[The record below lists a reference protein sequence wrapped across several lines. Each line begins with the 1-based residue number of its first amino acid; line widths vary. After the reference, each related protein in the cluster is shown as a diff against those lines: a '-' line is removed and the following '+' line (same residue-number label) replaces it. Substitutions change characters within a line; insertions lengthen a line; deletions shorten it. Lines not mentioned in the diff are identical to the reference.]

1 MLSNPNIDLVSR
13 FLRLPL
19 EQRQQFYQRLQ
30 SRGMSFAQ
38 LPIASIREAGQ
49 SLPLS
54 YAQERQW
61 FLWQLNP
68 ESCAYHV
75 PGALRLSGRLDKAA
89 LQRSFDSLLARHESL
104 RTRLHLQGERMT
116 QEVLA
121 TASLVI
127 DEQRVDEAQL
137 KARVE
142 AEIER
147 PFDLAQG
154 PLLRV
159 SLLCLGEEE
168 HVLVLVQ
175 HHIVSDGWSMQV
187 MVQELMQ
194 LYAAYSQGQELQLPA
209 LPIQYADY
217 ALWQRSWMEAGEKSR
232 QLEYW
237 QALLGGEQPVLE
249 LPLDHSRPAQQS
261 FRGARLDLALEP
273 ALVAGLKGMAQREGA
288 TLFMVLLAS
297 FQALLCRYSGQQDIR
312 IGVPVANRNRV
323 ETERL
328 IGFFVNT
335 QVLKADFEPQLTFGQ
350 LLAQTKRRALEAQ
363 AHQDLPFEQLVEAL
377 QPERSLSHNPLFQV
391 MFNHQASAQAEAG
404 ERQLPGLRIASL
416 EWDSQSAQFDLSL
429 DTQEVGECIW
439 ASLTYATDLFT
450 AATVQR
456 MTGHWLGLLRAM
468 VADSATRVQELALL
482 DAEERQQMLHQ
493 WNDTARDYPLQR
505 NVQQLI
511 EEQVARAPEAPAL
524 KFGSVSLNYAELNRR
539 ANRLAHRLMEAGVG
553 PDVLVGLA
561 VERSIEMVV
570 GLLAVLKAGGAY
582 VPLDPEYPRERL
594 AYMLDDSGVKLLLT
608 QSTLLDQLPIPQG
621 LQTLA
626 LDQLDAQL
634 ASYSEHNPGI
644 VLHGENL
651 AYVIYTSGSTGQPK
665 GAGNRHSALTNRLCW
680 MQEAYQLDVSDSVLQ
695 KTPFSFDV
703 SVWEFFW
710 PLMTGSRLVV
720 AAPGDH
726 RDPARLV
733 NLINAEQI
741 STLHFVPSMLQ
752 AFLQD
757 SGVSSCQSL
766 KRIVCSGEALPV
778 DAQQQVFAKL
788 PQAGLYNLYG
798 PTEAAI
804 DVTHWT
810 CVDEGRDAVPI
821 GQPIAN
827 LGCYI
832 LDGNFEPVPVGVLGE
847 LYLGGVGLARGYH
860 RRAALTAERFIA
872 HPFINGERL
881 YRTGDLA
888 RYRADG
894 VIEYAGRIDHQVK
907 LRGLRIELGEI
918 EARLLEHDWVCE
930 TAVLAVDGKYLV
942 GYLVLQGAG
951 DDWREVLSEHL
962 AQHLPDYMVPAQWML
977 LEQMPLSPNGKLD
990 RKTLPKPDAAQ
1001 HSQAFEAPQSP
1012 LEQRIAAIWAE
1023 VLGIEQ
1029 VGLNDNFF
1037 ERGGDSIIS
1046 IQVVSRARAAGIHFT
1061 PKALFQHQT
1070 VRSLA
1075 RVAQL
1080 QAVQSIDQGPVQG
1093 ETPLLPFQQLFFEMD
1108 LADRKHWNQ
1117 SLLLTPKQVIRGDL
1131 LESALQVL
1139 VQQHDV
1145 LRLSFKP
1152 ASDGWQARHDAPA
1165 TELAWHVR
1173 LEHSDDLL
1181 ELCERAQRSLGL
1193 EQGILLRAVLAEL
1206 PDGSQRLLLVMHHL
1220 VVDGVS
1226 WRIFLE
1232 DLQNLYRQ
1240 LLDGQPR
1247 QLPAKTS
1254 AFKTWA
1260 ERLQAHARST
1270 AMQQE
1275 QAFWS
1280 QQLQGEKGDLPCRD
1294 PQGARP
1300 QRLAQTLVSQLDG
1313 ERTRQLLQQAPMAY
1327 RTQINDLLLT
1337 ALARVICRWTGHSS
1351 SLIQLEGHG
1360 REELFEDIDLT
1371 RTMGWFTSLFPVR
1384 LTPADD
1390 LATSIKQVKEQLRA
1404 VPNKGIGFGA
1414 LRYLGEEPT
1423 RQAFSQLPVPRI
1435 TFNYLGQFDG
1445 SFSQQDGLFA
1455 PAPESAGAEQSPDAP
1470 LGNWLTLNGQVYAGE
1485 LRLGW
1490 TFSPLMF
1497 DPQVIAELSA
1507 AYTRELNALVEHCCT
1522 PGNSGVTA
1530 SDFPLAGLDQ
1540 QQLESLPLV
1549 ADEIEDIYSLSPMQ
1563 QGMLFHTL
1571 YEEEAGDYINQI
1583 RVTVE
1588 NLDLARFRQ
1597 AWQATVQAHEVL
1609 RSGFF
1614 WQGQLEWP
1622 CQVVYRQAQLS
1633 IEELDWR
1640 AMPELQQELQSLQQA
1655 QRRQGFDLARAPL
1668 VRVLLVRIDERRHEL
1683 IYTNH
1688 HILMDGWSNSRLFGE
1703 VLQRYAGVAVA
1714 ATGGHYRDYIA
1725 WLQQRDAAATEAFWR
1740 EQLQRLQA
1748 PTRLGIGQP
1757 QAVAGHSEHR
1767 CTLDAALTGRLEAFA
1782 RSHKVTLNTLIQA
1795 AWLILLQRH
1804 SGQSV
1809 VSFGAT
1815 VAGRPAELEGIEQQ
1829 IGLFINT
1836 LPVICA
1842 VDPQRPVQDW
1852 LQDVQECNLALRE
1865 HEHTALYDIQRW
1877 ASQGGEALF
1886 DNILVFENY
1895 PVSKALE
1902 QGGGS
1907 GIGFGVPQAHEQTSY
1922 PLTLLVDLG
1931 ETLAL
1936 QFSFARASF
1945 TEQAVQAYGRHLV
1958 NLLQGMLADP
1968 RQPLGQ
1974 LPMLDSAERRQ
1985 VLEQWND
1992 TARDYPLQR
2001 NVQQLI
2007 EEQVA
2012 RAPEAPAL
2020 KFGSVSLSYA
2030 ELNRRANRLAHRL
2043 MEAGVGPD
2051 VLVGLAVERSI
2062 EMVVGLL
2069 AVLKAGGAYVPLDPE
2084 YPRERL
2090 AYMLDDSGVKLLLTQ
2105 STLLDQ
2111 LPIPQGLQTLALDQ
2125 LDAQLASYS
2134 EHNPGIV
2141 LHGENLA
2148 YVIYTS
2154 GSTGQ
2159 PKGAGNR
2166 HSALTNRLCWMQ
2178 EAYQLDVSDSVLQKT
2193 PFSFDVSVWEFFWPL
2208 MTGSRLVVAAPGDHR
2223 DPARLVNLINAEQI
2237 STLHFVPS
2245 MLQAFLQDSGV
2256 SSCQSLKRI
2265 VCSGEALP
2273 VDAQQQ
2279 VFAKLPQAGLYN
2291 LYGPTE
2297 AAIDVTHWTCVDEGR
2312 DAVPIGQPI
2321 ANLGCYILDGN
2332 FEPVP
2337 VGVLGEL
2344 YLGGVGLARGY
2355 HRRAALTAERF
2366 IAHPFING
2374 ERLYRTGD
2382 LARYRADGVI
2392 EYAGRIDH
2400 QVKLRG
2406 LRIELGEIEA
2416 RLLEHDWVCETAV
2429 LAVDGKY
2436 LVGYLVLQGAG
2447 DDWREVLS
2455 EHLAQHLP
2463 DYMVPAQWM
2472 LLEQMPLSPNGKLDR
2487 KALPKPDANL
2497 QVREYVA
2504 PHSELEQQIAA
2515 IWGEVLDVER
2525 VGLND
2530 NFFELGGHSLLAT
2543 QVVVRL
2549 REQLHSEFDVKSIFT
2564 TPTLAE
2570 FSRYVA
2576 SQQTNISP
2584 VQDALAKS
2592 LEALKRLSADDLDK
2606 LIS

>member
-19 EQRQQFYQRLQ
+19 EQRKQFYQRLQ

-38 LPIASIREAGQ
+38 LPIASVRE
-49 SLPLS
+49 SNDNLPLS

-61 FLWQLNP
+61 FLWQLEP
-68 ESCAYHV
+68 DSAAYHV
-75 PGALRLSGRLDKAA
+75 PGALRLSGRLDIAA
-89 LQRSFDSLLARHESL
+89 LQRSFDSLVARHESL
-104 RTRLHLQGERMT
+104 RTRLHLQDNRMT
-116 QEVLA
+116 QQVLA
-121 TASLVI
+121 QASIEIVLEPI
-127 DEQRVDEAQL
+127 DEARL
-137 KARVE
+137 KERVE
-142 AEIER
+142 EEMAR
-147 PFDLAQG
+147 PFDLLQG
-154 PLLRV
+154 PLLRA
-159 SLLCLGEEE
+159 SLLRLGEEE

-194 LYAAYSQGQELQLPA
+194 LYAAYSQGQECALPA
-209 LPIQYADY
+209 LAIQYADY
-217 ALWQRSWMEAGEKSR
+217 ALWQRSWMESGEKAR

-237 QALLGGEQPVLE
+237 LALLGGVQPVLE
-249 LPLDHSRPAQQS
+249 LPFDHPRPAQQS
-261 FRGARLDLALEP
+261 YRGARLDVALEQG
-273 ALVAGLKGMAQREGA
+273 LVAALKGLAQREGV

-297 FQALLCRYSGQQDIR
+297 FQALLHRHSGQQDIR
-312 IGVPVANRNRV
+312 VGVPIANRNRV
-323 ETERL
+323 EVERL

-335 QVLKADFEPQLTFGQ
+335 QVLKADIDGQLTFAQ
-350 LLAQTKRRALEAQ
+350 LLQQAKRRALEAQ

-391 MFNHQASAQAEAG
+391 MFNHQANAQADAG
-404 ERQLPGLRIASL
+404 ETQLPGLRVASL
-416 EWDSQSAQFDLSL
+416 EWDNQSAQFDLSL
-429 DTQEVGECIW
+429 DTQETAEDIW

-450 AATVQR
+450 HASIERLAR
-456 MTGHWLGLLRAM
+456 HWQNLLRSA
-468 VADSATRVQELALL
+468 VADPTLPIQDLALL
-482 DAEERQQMLHQ
+482 EAEERQRIVHQ
-493 WNDTARDYPLQR
+493 WNATERGYPLQR
-505 NVQQLI
+505 QVHQLI
-511 EEQVARAPEAPAL
+511 EEQVALAPEAPAL
-524 KFGSVSLNYAELNRR
+524 VFGQQRLSYAELNRR
-539 ANRLAHRLMEAGVG
+539 ANRLAHRLIQAGVG

-594 AYMLDDSGVKLLLT
+594 AYMLEDSGVKLLLT
-608 QSTLLDQLPIPQG
+608 QAHLLEQLP
-621 LQTLA
+621 LSAEVECLA
-626 LDQLDAQL
+626 LDQLEASL
-634 ASYSEHNPGI
+634 AGYSEENPQI
-644 VLHGENL
+644 ALDGENL

-665 GAGNRHSALTNRLCW
+665 GAGNRHSALLNRLCW
-680 MQEAYQLDVSDSVLQ
+680 MQEAYGLGAGDTVLQ

-710 PLMTGSRLVV
+710 PLMTGARLVV

-733 NLINAEQI
+733 SLINAEQVT
-741 STLHFVPSMLQ
+741 TLHFVPSMLQ

-757 SGVSSCQSL
+757 RDVGSCTSL
-766 KRIVCSGEALPV
+766 QRIVCSGEALPV

-788 PQAGLYNLYG
+788 PKAGLYNLYG

-810 CVDEGRDAVPI
+810 CVDEGRDGVPI
-821 GQPIAN
+821 GRPIAN

-832 LDGNFEPVPVGVLGE
+832 LDSNFEPVPVGVLGE

-860 RRAALTAERFIA
+860 RRPALSAERFVA
-872 HPFINGERL
+872 HPFVAGERL

-888 RYRADG
+888 RYREDG

-918 EARLLEHDWVCE
+918 EARLLEHERVRE
-930 TAVLAVDGKYLV
+930 AAVLAVDNQHLV
-942 GYLVLQGAG
+942 GYLVLDGAG
-951 DDWREVLSEHL
+951 EDWREVLSVHL
-962 AQHLPDYMVPAQWML
+962 AAHLPDYMVPAQWVL

-990 RKTLPKPDAAQ
+990 RKALPKPDKAQ
-1001 HSQAFEAPQSP
+1001 SAQAYEAPQSL
-1012 LEQRIAAIWAE
+1012 LEQQIAAIWAE

-1080 QAVQSIDQGPVQG
+1080 QAVQVIDQGPVQG
-1093 ETPLLPFQQLFFEMD
+1093 ETPLLPFQQLFFAMD
-1108 LADRKHWNQ
+1108 LPDRHHWNQ
-1117 SLLLTPKQVIRGDL
+1117 SLLLTPRQPVRADL
-1131 LESALQVL
+1131 LEAALQAL
-1139 VQQHDV
+1139 VAHHDV
-1145 LRLSFKP
+1145 LRLSFSP
-1152 ASDGWQARHDAPA
+1152 QADGWKARHDAVA
-1165 TELAWHVR
+1165 TTLLWQAR
-1173 LEHSDDLL
+1173 LEAADELQ
-1181 ELCERAQRSLGL
+1181 ELCERAQRSLDL
-1193 EQGILLRAVLAEL
+1193 QQGRLLRAVLAEL

-1232 DLQNLYRQ
+1232 DLQNLYQQSVEGRQ
-1240 LLDGQPR
+1240 QR
-1247 QLPAKTS
+1247 LPAKTS

-1260 ERLQAHARST
+1260 ERLQAHARSA
-1270 AMQQE
+1270 AMHQE
-1275 QAFWS
+1275 QDYWQ
-1280 QQLQGEKGDLPCRD
+1280 QQLQDVSAELPCRD

-1300 QRLAQTLVSQLDG
+1300 GRLARTLVSQLDAQ
-1313 ERTRQLLQQAPMAY
+1313 RTRQLLQQAPTAY

-1337 ALARVICRWTGHSS
+1337 ALARVICRWTGHAS
-1351 SLIQLEGHG
+1351 SLVQLEGHG
-1360 REELFEDIDLT
+1360 REELFEDLDLT
-1371 RTMGWFTSLFPVR
+1371 RTLGWFTSLFPVR
-1384 LTPADD
+1384 LTPAAD
-1390 LATSIKQVKEQLRA
+1390 LAGSIKQVKEQLRA
-1404 VPNKGIGFGA
+1404 VPNKGLGFGA
-1414 LRYLGEEPT
+1414 LRYLGDEQT
-1423 RQAFSQLPVPRI
+1423 RQAFSLLPVPRI
-1435 TFNYLGQFDG
+1435 TFNYLGQVDG
-1445 SFSQQDGLFA
+1445 SFDQPDGLFT
-1455 PAPESAGAEQSPDAP
+1455 PAAESTGAEQSPEAA
-1470 LGNWLTLNGQVYAGE
+1470 LGNWLTLNGQVYGGE
-1485 LRLGW
+1485 LHMSW

-1497 DPQVIAELSA
+1497 DEAVIEQLSQDYA
-1507 AYTRELNALVEHCCT
+1507 RELAALVEHCCT
-1522 PGNSGVTA
+1522 PGNAGVTA
-1530 SDFPLAGLDQ
+1530 SDFPLARLTQ
-1540 QQLESLPLV
+1540 PQLESLPLV
-1549 ADEIEDIYSLSPMQ
+1549 ASDIEDIYALSPMQ

-1571 YEEEAGDYINQI
+1571 YEQAAGDYINQI
-1583 RVTVE
+1583 RVTVD
-1588 NLDLARFRQ
+1588 NLDVSRFRQ
-1597 AWQATVQAHEVL
+1597 AWQATVQAQEVL
-1609 RSGFF
+1609 RSGYF

-1622 CQVVYRQAQLS
+1622 CQVVYRQASLP

-1640 AMPELQQELQSLQQA
+1640 AMPELEQELQNLQQA

-1668 VRVLLVRIDERRHEL
+1668 VRVLLVRTGEQRHEL

-1703 VLQRYAGVAVA
+1703 VLQRYAGVAVPEA
-1714 ATGGHYRDYIA
+1714 SGRYRDYIG
-1725 WLQQRDAAATEAFWR
+1725 WLQQRDAKATEAFWR
-1740 EQLQRLQA
+1740 EQLSQLPA
-1748 PTRLGIGQP
+1748 PTRLGSNLPLAAQ
-1757 QAVAGHSEHR
+1757 GHGEYR
-1767 CTLDAALTGRLEAFA
+1767 WALDAELTGRLEAFA
-1782 RSHKVTLNTLIQA
+1782 RSQKVTLNTLIQA

-1809 VSFGAT
+1809 VTFGAT
-1815 VAGRPAELEGIEQQ
+1815 VAGRPAELAGIEQQ

-1842 VDPQRPVQDW
+1842 VDAQRSVAQW
-1852 LQDVQECNLALRE
+1852 LQDVQERNLALRE

-1902 QGGGS
+1902 QGGS

-1931 ETLAL
+1931 ATLSL

-1945 TEQAVQAYGRHLV
+1945 TAQSVESYGRHLT
-1958 NLLQGMLADP
+1958 NLLLGMLADST
-1968 RQPLGQ
+1968 QSLGE
-1974 LPMLDSAERRQ
+1974 LPMLDLAERRQ
-1985 VLEQWND
+1985 VLEQWNA
-1992 TARDYPLQR
+1992 TERDYPLQR
-2001 NVQQLI
+2001 QVHQLI

-2012 RAPEAPAL
+2012 LAPEAPAL
-2020 KFGSVSLSYA
+2020 VFGQQRLSYA
-2030 ELNRRANRLAHRL
+2030 EINRRANRLAHHL
-2043 MEAGVGPD
+2043 IQAGVGPD

-2069 AVLKAGGAYVPLDPE
+2069 AVLKAGGAYVPLGPE

-2090 AYMLDDSGVKLLLTQ
+2090 AYMLEDSGVKLLLTQ
-2105 STLLDQ
+2105 AHLLEQ
-2111 LPIPQGLQTLALDQ
+2111 LPLSAEVECLALDQ
-2125 LDAQLASYS
+2125 LEASLAGYS
-2134 EHNPGIV
+2134 EENPQIA
-2141 LHGENLA
+2141 LDGENLA

-2166 HSALTNRLCWMQ
+2166 HSALLNRLCWMQ
-2178 EAYQLDVSDSVLQKT
+2178 EAYGLGAGDTVLQKT

-2208 MTGSRLVVAAPGDHR
+2208 MTGARLVVAAPGDHR
-2223 DPARLVNLINAEQI
+2223 DPARLVSLINAEQVT
-2237 STLHFVPS
+2237 TLHFVPS
-2245 MLQAFLQDSGV
+2245 MLQAFLQDRDV
-2256 SSCQSLKRI
+2256 ASCTSLQRI
-2265 VCSGEALP
+2265 ICSGEALP

-2279 VFAKLPQAGLYN
+2279 VFAKLPKAGLYN

-2312 DAVPIGQPI
+2312 DGVPIGRPI
-2321 ANLGCYILDGN
+2321 ANLGCYILDSN

-2355 HRRAALTAERF
+2355 HRRPALSAERF
-2366 IAHPFING
+2366 VAHPFVAG

-2382 LARYRADGVI
+2382 LARYREDGVI

-2416 RLLEHDWVCETAV
+2416 RLLEHERVREAAV
-2429 LAVDGKY
+2429 LAVDNQH
-2436 LVGYLVLQGAG
+2436 LVGYLVLDGAG
-2447 DDWREVLS
+2447 EDWREVLS
-2455 EHLAQHLP
+2455 AHLAAHLP
-2463 DYMVPAQWM
+2463 DYMVPAQWV

-2487 KALPKPDANL
+2487 KALPKPDASL
-2497 QVREYVA
+2497 QAREYVA
-2504 PHSELEQQIAA
+2504 PQSPLEQQVAQ
-2515 IWGEVLDVER
+2515 IWAQVLEVER
-2525 VGLND
+2525 VGLKD

-2549 REQLHSEFDVKSIFT
+2549 REQLHSEIDVKSIFT

-2570 FSRYVA
+2570 FCAHVA
-2576 SQQTNISP
+2576 AQQTNISP

-2592 LEALKRLSADDLDK
+2592 LEALKRLSAEDLDK
-2606 LIS
+2606 LTS